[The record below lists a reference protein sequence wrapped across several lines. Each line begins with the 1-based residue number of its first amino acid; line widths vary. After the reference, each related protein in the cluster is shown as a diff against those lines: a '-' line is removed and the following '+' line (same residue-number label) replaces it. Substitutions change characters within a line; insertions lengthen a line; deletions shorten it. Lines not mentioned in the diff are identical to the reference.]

1 MPSQGIPGKKYEEF
15 AYVIGI
21 KKRTRSVI
29 IRNKTGDMLYVIGQ
43 KFLNII
49 EILIDDDTVFET
61 GEKISIG
68 TENRSK
74 ILSVLGRV
82 PYKKMPDDVADTFST
97 VIDGIVAK
105 EEQRFVK
112 FVNTAGPLNYK
123 NHALKAIPQIS
134 EKISQNIINER
145 DENILFI
152 LCIREMVRF
161 CSKYSISDST
171 LGGGSK
177 FLRETDDIFLIS
189 KAQHAR
195 TDTAFL
201 SLPDLARSLDANSS
215 CTIITAL
222 ENFFCTSHSMALLL
236 CEYGRLETNT
246 SKRSTDLK
254 PSPHMGLM
262 FGYFFKT
269 DMAFECIFLSV
280 SYVVTLLPPSSGV
293 IAHLPVPISK
303 TSSSAVMLAV
313 FAIRSAISGDFR

>member
-97 VIDGIVAK
+97 VIEGIVAK

-123 NHALKAIPQIS
+123 NHALKAIPAVKRFLKTS
-134 EKISQNIINER
+134 
-145 DENILFI
+145 LM
-152 LCIREMVRF
+152 RETNLD
-161 CSKYSISDST
+161 SYYKYSI
-171 LGGGSK
+171 
-177 FLRETDDIFLIS
+177 LI
-189 KAQHAR
+189 
-195 TDTAFL
+195 
-201 SLPDLARSLDANSS
+201 
-215 CTIITAL
+215 
-222 ENFFCTSHSMALLL
+222 
-236 CEYGRLETNT
+236 
-246 SKRSTDLK
+246 
-254 PSPHMGLM
+254 PH
-262 FGYFFKT
+262 
-269 DMAFECIFLSV
+269 
-280 SYVVTLLPPSSGV
+280 
-293 IAHLPVPISK
+293 
-303 TSSSAVMLAV
+303 
-313 FAIRSAISGDFR
+313 

>member
-112 FVNTAGPLNYK
+112 FINTAGPLNYK

-145 DENILFI
+145 DDKEFDSYMDIEERAGVKNIVKNI
-152 LCIREMVRF
+152 ADRIKEE
-161 CSKYSISDST
+161 II
-171 LGGGSK
+171 
-177 FLRETDDIFLIS
+177 DDTKI
-189 KAQHAR
+189 
-195 TDTAFL
+195 
-201 SLPDLARSLDANSS
+201 N
-215 CTIITAL
+215 
-222 ENFFCTSHSMALLL
+222 
-236 CEYGRLETNT
+236 
-246 SKRSTDLK
+246 
-254 PSPHMGLM
+254 M
-262 FGYFFKT
+262 FVK
-269 DMAFECIFLSV
+269 
-280 SYVVTLLPPSSGV
+280 
-293 IAHLPVPISK
+293 K
-303 TSSSAVMLAV
+303 
-313 FAIRSAISGDFR
+313 

>member
-1 MPSQGIPGKKYEEF
+1 MLAIINGFVSYYHRSFTLRGLGVFLPSQGIPGKKYEEF

-97 VIDGIVAK
+97 VIEGIVAK

-112 FVNTAGPLNYK
+112 FINTAGPLNYK

-145 DENILFI
+145 DDKEFDSYMDIEERAGVKNIVKNI
-152 LCIREMVRF
+152 ADRIKEE
-161 CSKYSISDST
+161 II
-171 LGGGSK
+171 
-177 FLRETDDIFLIS
+177 DDTKI
-189 KAQHAR
+189 
-195 TDTAFL
+195 
-201 SLPDLARSLDANSS
+201 N
-215 CTIITAL
+215 
-222 ENFFCTSHSMALLL
+222 
-236 CEYGRLETNT
+236 
-246 SKRSTDLK
+246 
-254 PSPHMGLM
+254 M
-262 FGYFFKT
+262 FVK
-269 DMAFECIFLSV
+269 
-280 SYVVTLLPPSSGV
+280 
-293 IAHLPVPISK
+293 K
-303 TSSSAVMLAV
+303 
-313 FAIRSAISGDFR
+313 